1 MIVPGNVLV
10 ADGLSF
16 RYGQAEQLAIH
27 DLSFHAD
34 RGEIVLVA
42 GSSGC
47 GKSTLLRCINGLI
60 PRSYKG
66 ELQGSLRI
74 EGQDPGRLSLAQIA
88 QIVGTVLQN
97 PEKQIVGAYVK
108 NEVAFGPENLGW
120 PRDRIVRVVEEVLHR
135 LGIAHLLER
144 ETFKLSGGEKQ
155 KVALAGVLAMQS
167 RLLLLDEPLASLDPL
182 SATETLRLL
191 RALADDGHTLALVE
205 HRIEDV
211 LALRPERVLFMR
223 DGRQVYWGGLAQFEA
238 VADPREVKLPAPLV
252 VDWARR
258 NAQAIDLPP
267 PPPSARPDA
276 EPLIEFEHVDFFYDP
291 DVPVLHEV
299 SLTIRK
305 GDVVAILGPNGAGK
319 STLVKQMIGLLKPRA
334 GRVRVLG
341 APTVELTTAQIA
353 HSVGYVFQ
361 HPGHMLF
368 APTVREELAFGP
380 RNLGFDQ
387 ARIDANVARA
397 IEMVGL
403 TGLDDRPPLALS
415 YGQQKR
421 VGIAAVAAMES
432 RVLVM
437 DEPTAGQD
445 YRSYTAFMDAI
456 ARLQSF
462 DALVFITH
470 DLDLALS
477 YANRIVLVAEGRIAA
492 DGPPERVLADEPLL
506 RRCRVEPTS
515 LLRLNLTLLP
525 HTGRFLRAEGLA
537 RYLKED
543 HAATNEGT
551 SNVGIG
557 PDQQ

>member
-1 MIVPGNVLV
+1 MPVNVL
-10 ADGLSF
+10 AAERLSF
-16 RYGQAEQLAIH
+16 RYGQAEQPAIQ
-27 DLSFHAD
+27 DISFEAA
-34 RGEIVLVA
+34 GGNVVLIA

-66 ELQGSLRI
+66 DLSGSLRI
-74 EGQDPGRLSLAQIA
+74 HGEDPARLSLAQIA
-88 QIVGTVLQN
+88 QMVGTVLQN

-108 NEVAFGPENLGW
+108 NEIAFGPENLGW
-120 PRDRIVRVVEEVLHR
+120 RRKRIVEVIDEVLER
-135 LGIAHLLER
+135 LGIAHLR
-144 ETFKLSGGEKQ
+144 DRATFKLSGGEKQ

-167 RLLLLDEPLASLDPL
+167 RLILLDEPLASLDPA

-191 RALADDGHTLALVE
+191 RSLADDEHTLLLVE

-211 LALRPERVLFMR
+211 LDLRPERVLFLR
-223 DGRQVYWGGLAQFEA
+223 DGQQIYWGDLAQFEA

-252 VDWARR
+252 VEWSRR
-258 NAQAIDLPP
+258 NPAPDLPP
-267 PPPSARPDA
+267 PSNPAQPGA

-291 DVPVLHEV
+291 EQPVLHDIN
-299 SLTIRK
+299 LTIRK
-305 GDVVAILGPNGAGK
+305 GDLVAILGPNGAGK
-319 STLVKQMIGLLKPRA
+319 STLVKHIIGLLKPRSGA
-334 GRVRVLG
+334 VRVMG
-341 APTVELTTAQIA
+341 EPSAELTTAQIA
-353 HSVGYVFQ
+353 HNVGYVFQ

-380 RNLGFDQ
+380 RNLGFDRE
-387 ARIDANVARA
+387 RIAANVARA

-403 TGLDDRPPLALS
+403 LGLEERPPLALS

-445 YRSYTAFMDAI
+445 HRSYTAFMDAI

-462 DALVFITH
+462 DAMIFITH
-470 DLDLALS
+470 DLDLALT
-477 YANRIVLVAEGRIAA
+477 YANRIVLVADGRIAA
-492 DGPPERVLADEPLL
+492 DGAPEQVLADESLL

-543 HAATNEGT
+543 AATT
-551 SNVGIG
+551 SRTSSVGIG
-557 PDQQ
+557 PNRQP